1 MRAPSRSLVDV
12 LANDDLGGGN
22 FRLRL
27 DVGAGWP
34 APAAGQFVMLSA
46 GAVTDVSRDDP
57 LLPRPMAIY
66 RSEASAQGGR
76 LIDVVYKVV
85 GRGTALMRAVSRGE
99 RMRLVGPL
107 GCGFA
112 HPDPGI
118 PAVLVG
124 GGTGIASLYD
134 LASGLCGAHRVTVL
148 LGAQTGASLLGREDF
163 AGLAV
168 DLQVAT
174 DDGSLGSAG
183 LVTELLGQV
192 LDAQTD
198 AIAYACGP
206 TAMMRAAAKIC
217 ADRRIPCQVSLEN
230 HMACG
235 VGICLGCAVP
245 LRDAEGFLL
254 VCRDGPV
261 FPSDALAWAGLL

>member
-1 MRAPSRSLVDV
+1 MAV
-12 LANDDLGGGN
+12 LANDDMGGGN

-27 DVGAGWP
+27 DVGTDWP
-34 APAAGQFVMLSA
+34 APVAGQFVMLSA

-66 RSEASAQGGR
+66 RSEPSADGGR

-85 GRGTALMRAVSRGE
+85 GRGTALMRAVSPGE

-107 GCGFA
+107 GRGFA
-112 HPDPGI
+112 RPDPGV

-134 LASGLCGAHRVTVL
+134 LAGDLSGAHPVTVL
-148 LGAQTGASLLGREDF
+148 LGAQTGAALLGREDF
-163 AGLAV
+163 AELEV
-168 DLQVAT
+168 DLRVAT
-174 DDGSLGSAG
+174 DDGSLGRAG
-183 LVTELLGQV
+183 LVTELLGPV
-192 LDAQTD
+192 LDAQSD
-198 AIAYACGP
+198 AAAYVCGP
-206 TAMMRAAAKIC
+206 TAMMRAAAGIC
-217 ADRRIPCQVSLEN
+217 VERGVSCQVSLEN
-230 HMACG
+230 NMACG

-245 LRDAEGFLL
+245 REDAEGFLL

-261 FPSDALAWAGLL
+261 FAADALAWAGLP